1 MTVRIPIVTDYNA
14 KGVKQAQKSLGSLDK
29 TVNKLGKTLG
39 LTLSAAAVIQFGKA
53 SVKAFLEDDKA
64 ARTLAKTL
72 DNLGLAFES
81 PAVADYISN
90 LEKATGVADDQL
102 RPAFSALVVATHDVT
117 KAQDMLGLALD
128 VSAGTGKD
136 LATVTAALQKAYLGN
151 ATSLG
156 KLGTGL
162 TKAEIASGD
171 FASISQ
177 KLADIWG
184 GSAAA
189 NAATLSGQIDILS
202 RSVDN
207 AKESIGKGLITALMA
222 LGKNNTIDEL
232 STKIEDMGTQLGLA
246 GVGLGSLI
254 DKAQTKLNDN
264 SVLKFLWDIVSSPTL
279 LQMGI
284 DALAK
289 EGAKVS
295 KALNANSAA
304 ANASAYDLLALRKKE
319 IAAAEKLAK
328 TRAKD
333 NVVQKKAIIDQ
344 AKLKQ
349 AGAMFDLNRI
359 QIEAALRG
367 QISNEEKIRLELQK
381 AILDEDAA
389 KAEKLKIEL
398 MLSQQKTKEL
408 SDLLANLPKA
418 DDPFADWP
426 SIIKR
431 VNTLID
437 DLKLNITAAQ
447 LLGSKGIQLNAAGTN
462 IATPIPSATTTTNKA
477 AAVSVAPPP
486 EYYTA
491 PQTLA
496 QAAVA
501 AEDINMILQDINS
514 TWASLGF
521 DTNPTTGST
530 TNVIVNVAGS
540 VTAEKDLTD
549 TILQQLYVTQS
560 LGTGLQYQSRTAL

>member
-1 MTVRIPIVTDYNA
+1 MLNIPLVMTYKD
-14 KGVKQAQKSLGSLDK
+14 KGSKQALSAMGKLEKRAKSLGR
-29 TVNKLGKTLG
+29 TLG
-39 LTLSAAAVIQFGKA
+39 YTFSAAAVVAFSKA
-53 SVKAFLEDDKA
+53 SAKAFLEDDKA
-64 ARTLAKTL
+64 ARKLSNTLG
-72 DNLGLAFES
+72 NLGLAFES
-81 PAVADYISN
+81 PAVADFISK
-90 LEKATGVADDQL
+90 LEKVTGIADDQL
-102 RPAFSALVVATHDVT
+102 RPAFSSLVVATHDVT
-117 KAQDMLGLALD
+117 KAQDMLNLALD
-128 VSAGTGKD
+128 VSVGTGND
-136 LATVTAALQKAYLGN
+136 LSTVTAALQKAYLGN
-151 ATSLG
+151 TTSLS
-156 KLGTGL
+156 KLGAGL

-184 GSAAA
+184 GSATA

-333 NVVQKKAIIDQ
+333 NIVQKKAIIDQ

-431 VNTLID
+431 INTLIN

-447 LLGSKGIQLNAAGTN
+447 LLGSRGIQLNAAGTN
-462 IATPIPSATTTTNKA
+462 IATPNPPTIKPFNPSAPSI
-477 AAVSVAPPP
+477 VPPP
-486 EYYTA
+486 EYYTSA
-491 PQTLA
+491 QTLA
-496 QAAVA
+496 EAAA
-501 AEDINMILQDINS
+501 AADELNLLFADINAG
-514 TWASLGF
+514 WADLGVAI
-521 DTNPTTGST
+521 NPTTGQST

-540 VTAEKDLTD
+540 VISEQDLTD